1 MKAFGKILGLGL
13 LGLLLII
20 VALGFALTHLFDP
33 NDYKDEIRQ
42 LARDKAH
49 VELTLNGDIGWSLF
63 PWLGLELHD
72 ASIATLNAPKSPFA
86 DLQMLGLSVRVL
98 PLLRREVQMSDVR
111 VEGLNLI
118 LTRDEQGHGNWEDF
132 GKPLPA
138 SAEGKTPAPGDAQGT
153 ENSDQRSGTASAD
166 RPVKLDID
174 SLTVNNARVQY
185 TDARSGVSYN
195 AESIQLSTGAVHEG
209 ANIPLK
215 ASAFISAS
223 QPNIKARTELAGELR
238 LDRALK
244 RYSFEDMRLSG
255 ETSGEPTG
263 GKTVTFAAQG
273 QLLLD
278 QAANVAS
285 WNGLK
290 LSANQLRALGELNL
304 RELDKTPQLSGGL
317 SIAQF
322 DLRTFLDGIGHP
334 LPATQDPAAFG
345 KLELVTRLQGTP
357 ASIALEDLS
366 VKLDSSTFTGRVA
379 IEDFARQALRLQLK
393 GDSFDA
399 DRYLPAKSEEAK
411 GATAARKAQVQQQE
425 ASAVAGAGSTPLPD
439 APTQGAWSTDKLLPV
454 DRLRALDLQADLSFG
469 SLTLDKLPI
478 GNARLTANGQGGLL
492 TLQTLRGDLYN
503 GTFEAKGTVDV
514 RPAVPQLG
522 VNTRIQRVPV
532 EHFIKTDDKDKTP
545 PVKGLLT
552 LSSDLTATGNSQ
564 KALVD
569 TLNGTAN
576 FTINDGVLVNANLEQ
591 QLCQAIATLNR
602 KSLSGE
608 PRGKD
613 TPFQELRGSVVIR
626 NGVASN
632 PDLKVRIPGLTVNGH
647 GDVDLRV
654 LGMDYNVGVIVE
666 GDQRAMP
673 DPACQV
679 NERYVGVEVPLRCR
693 GPLELGAKACR
704 LDKDG
709 MGKVAAKLA
718 GNRLKDKIDEKLDEK
733 LRDKVSPELKDALKG
748 LFKR

>member
-72 ASIATLNAPKSPFA
+72 ASIATLTAPKQPFA

-111 VEGLNLI
+111 VEGLNLT
-118 LTRDEQGHGNWEDF
+118 LARDEHGHGNWEDI

-138 SAEGKTPAPGDAQGT
+138 QTGAPADAPAQAPAEPTSTP
-153 ENSDQRSGTASAD
+153 SDSGSERS
-166 RPVKLDID
+166 VKLDID

-185 TDARSGVSYN
+185 TDAKSGQAFS
-195 AESIQLSTGAVHEG
+195 AESIQLSTGPVHEG

-215 ASAFISAS
+215 ASAFLSAS

-238 LDRALK
+238 FDRKLK
-244 RYSFEDMRLSG
+244 RYNFEDMRLSG
-255 ETSGEPTG
+255 ETSGEPLA
-263 GKTVTFAAQG
+263 GKTMTFSAQG
-273 QLLLD
+273 QLLVDL
-278 QAANVAS
+278 AANVAS
-285 WNGLK
+285 WSGLK
-290 LSANQLRALGELNL
+290 VSANQMRALGELNV
-304 RELDKTPQLSGGL
+304 RDLDKTPQLSGGL

-334 LPATQDPAAFG
+334 LPATNDPTVFG
-345 KLELVTRLQGTP
+345 KLELVSRLQGTP
-357 ASIALEDLS
+357 NSLTLEDLA
-366 VKLDSSTFTGRVA
+366 VKLDDSGFSGRVA
-379 IEDFARQALRLQLK
+379 IEDFAKQALRLQLK
-393 GDSFDA
+393 GDTFDA
-399 DRYLPAKSEEAK
+399 DRYLPAKSEKAK
-411 GATAARKAQVQQQE
+411 GATAARQAEVKQQE
-425 ASAVAGAGSTPLPD
+425 ASAVAGAGTSPLPN
-439 APTQGAWSTDKLLPV
+439 APTQVAWSNDKLLPV
-454 DRLRALDLQADLSFG
+454 DRLRALDLQADIAFG

-478 GNARLTANGQGGLL
+478 SDAQLAVTGQGGLV
-492 TLQTLRGDLYN
+492 TLQTLRGGLYN
-503 GTFEAKGTVDV
+503 GSFDAKGTVDV
-514 RPAVPQLG
+514 RPAVPQIG
-522 VNTRIQRVPV
+522 ISTKINRVPV
-532 EHFIKTDDKDKTP
+532 EHFIKAEGKEQAP

-564 KALVD
+564 KALID
-569 TLNGTAN
+569 TLNGAAN

-613 TPFQELRGSVVIR
+613 TPFEELRGSLVIR

-632 PDLKVRIPGLTVNGH
+632 PDLKARIPGLTVNGQ
-647 GDVDLRV
+647 GDLDLRV

-679 NERYVGVEVPLRCR
+679 NERFVGIEVPLRCR

-704 LDKDG
+704 LDQEG
-709 MGKVAAKLA
+709 LGKVAAKLA
-718 GNRLKDKIDEKLDEK
+718 GNRLKDKIDEKLG
-733 LRDKVSPELKDALKG
+733 DKVSPELKDALKG

>member
-63 PWLGLELHD
+63 PWLGLELHE
-72 ASIATLNAPKSPFA
+72 ASIATLTKPTEPFA

-111 VEGLNLI
+111 VEGLNLT
-118 LTRDEQGHGNWEDF
+118 LARDQQGHGNWEDI
-132 GKPLPA
+132 GKPLPTQDGA
-138 SAEGKTPAPGDAQGT
+138 TANAPKTAEQPGKPAD
-153 ENSDQRSGTASAD
+153 SGSERA
-166 RPVKLDID
+166 VKLDID

-185 TDARSGVSYN
+185 TDAQSGKSYS
-195 AESIQLSTGAVHEG
+195 AESIQLSTGPVHEG

-215 ASAFISAS
+215 ASAFLSAS
-223 QPNIKARTELAGELR
+223 QPNLKARTELTGELR
-238 LDRALK
+238 FDRKLK
-244 RYSFEDMRLSG
+244 RYNFEDMRLSG
-255 ETSGEPTG
+255 ETSGEPLA
-263 GKTVTFAAQG
+263 GKTMTFAAQG
-273 QLLLD
+273 QLLVD
-278 QAANVAS
+278 MAANVAS
-285 WNGLK
+285 WSGLK
-290 LSANQLRALGELNL
+290 ISANQLRALGELNL
-304 RELDKTPQLSGGL
+304 RELDKAPQLSGGL

-334 LPATQDPAAFG
+334 LPATTDPAAFS
-345 KLELVTRLQGTP
+345 KLELVSRLQGTP
-357 ASIALEDLS
+357 NSLTLADLA
-366 VKLDSSTFTGRVA
+366 VKLDDSTFSGRVA
-379 IEDFARQALRLQLK
+379 VEDFAKQALRVQLK
-393 GDSFDA
+393 GDKFDA

-411 GATAARKAQVQQQE
+411 GATAARQSEVTQQE
-425 ASAVAGAGSTPLPD
+425 ASAVAGAGSSPLPN
-439 APTQGAWSTDKLLPV
+439 APTQVAWSNDKLLPV
-454 DRLRALDLQADLSFG
+454 DRLRVLDLQADLAFG

-478 GNARLTANGQGGLL
+478 SDAQLQATGQGGLV
-492 TLQTLRGDLYN
+492 TLQTLRGGLYN
-503 GTFEAKGTVDV
+503 GSFEAKGTVDV

-522 VNTRIQRVPV
+522 VSTRINRVPV
-532 EHFIKTDDKDKTP
+532 ERFIKAEGKEQTP

-552 LSSDLTATGNSQ
+552 LASNLTATGNSQ

-569 TLNGTAN
+569 TLNGSAN

-613 TPFQELRGSVVIR
+613 TPFEELRGSLVIR

-632 PDLKVRIPGLTVNGH
+632 PDLKARIPGLTVNGH
-647 GDVDLRV
+647 GDLDLRV

-704 LDKDG
+704 LDQDG
-709 MGKVAAKLA
+709 LGKVAAKLA
-718 GNRLKDKIDEKLDEK
+718 GNRLKDKIDEKLNEK
-733 LRDKVSPELKDALKG
+733 LGDKVSPELKDALKG

>member
-63 PWLGLELHD
+63 PWLGLELHE
-72 ASIATLNAPKSPFA
+72 ASIATLNKPKEPFA

-111 VEGLNLI
+111 VEGLNLT
-118 LTRDEQGHGNWEDF
+118 LARDEHGHGNWEDI

-138 SAEGKTPAPGDAQGT
+138 PTGAPATTPAQAPTEQAPAQA
-153 ENSDQRSGTASAD
+153 DSGSERA
-166 RPVKLDID
+166 VKLDID

-185 TDARSGVSYN
+185 TDAKSGQSYS
-195 AESIQLSTGAVHEG
+195 AESIQLSTGPVHEG

-215 ASAFISAS
+215 ASAFLSAS

-238 LDRALK
+238 FDRKLK
-244 RYSFEDMRLSG
+244 RYNLEDMRLSG
-255 ETSGEPTG
+255 ETSGEPLA

-273 QLLLD
+273 QLLVDL
-278 QAANVAS
+278 AANVAS

-290 LSANQLRALGELNL
+290 ISANQLRALGELNL
-304 RELDKTPQLSGGL
+304 RDLDKAPQLSGGL

-322 DLRTFLDGIGHP
+322 DLRTFLDGIGRP
-334 LPATQDPAAFG
+334 LPATNDPAAFT

-357 ASIALEDLS
+357 NSLALADLA
-366 VKLDSSTFTGRVA
+366 VKLDDSTFSGRVA
-379 IEDFARQALRLQLK
+379 VEDFAKQALRLQLK
-393 GDSFDA
+393 ADTFDA

-411 GATAARKAQVQQQE
+411 GATAARQAEVKQQE
-425 ASAVAGAGSTPLPD
+425 ASAVAGVGSSPLPN
-439 APTQGAWSTDKLLPV
+439 APTQVAWSDDKLLPV

-478 GNARLTANGQGGLL
+478 QDAQLKAIGQGGLV
-492 TLQTLRGDLYN
+492 TLQTLRGELYN

-522 VNTRIQRVPV
+522 VNTRIERVPV
-532 EHFIKTDDKDKTP
+532 EHFIKIEGKEQTP

-552 LSSDLTATGNSQ
+552 LTSDLTATGNSQ

-569 TLNGTAN
+569 TLNGNAN

-608 PRGKD
+608 PRAKD
-613 TPFQELRGSVVIR
+613 TPFQELRGSLVVR

-632 PDLKVRIPGLTVNGH
+632 PDLKARIPGLTVNGH

-679 NERYVGVEVPLRCR
+679 NQRYVGVEVPLRCR

-704 LDKDG
+704 LDQDG

-733 LRDKVSPELKDALKG
+733 LGDKVSPEVKDALKG